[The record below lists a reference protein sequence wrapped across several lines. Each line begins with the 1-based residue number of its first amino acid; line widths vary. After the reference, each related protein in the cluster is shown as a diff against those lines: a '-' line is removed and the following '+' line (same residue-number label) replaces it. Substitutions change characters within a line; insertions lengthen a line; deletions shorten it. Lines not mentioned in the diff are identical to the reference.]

1 MPDTGPFMNS
11 DQRPFFDLRLFLA
24 LSRTPHG
31 VLDLATPIAAML
43 LVLGGFP
50 SFNIV
55 LLGLITVF
63 AGYTAV
69 YAVNDIADYKTDKL
83 AFSKEEVQ
91 KADENSGY
99 LDGVLLRHPLAQGR
113 LTYDQAV
120 IWAAFWGGLAF
131 VGAWLLNPFCALL
144 LILGVLFEIIYC
156 KLLRVTWLRALVNGV
171 VKTIGPLAAVM
182 AVEPVPEGQFVLLL
196 FLWVFFWEI
205 GGQNIPA
212 DWHDIE
218 LDKSLDAKTIPVAL
232 GTKTASTLALT
243 CIVLSVLLSVLLF
256 TTAPLDMSIILA
268 LAAAVWGW
276 RLIVQPAYRLSITKE
291 RADASALF
299 NKASWYPAAML
310 LVILLSVLLDAI
322 F

>member
-1 MPDTGPFMNS
+1 MKMLTIKNYMKFGSLPSCDPK
-11 DQRPFFDLRLFLA
+11 LFLA

-43 LVLGGFP
+43 LWLGGFP
-50 SFNIV
+50 SFAIV

-69 YAVNDIADYKTDKL
+69 YAVNDIVDYKTDLETYGKNNRRE
-83 AFSKEEVQ
+83 ST
-91 KADENSGY
+91 GY
-99 LDGVLLRHPLAQGR
+99 LDAVLLRHPLAQGR
-113 LTYDQAV
+113 LTLGQAT

-131 VGAWLLNPFCALL
+131 VGAWMLNPFCALL

-156 KLLRVTWLRALVNGV
+156 KLLRVTWLRALVNGL
-171 VKTIGPLAAVM
+171 VKTIGPMAAVM
-182 AVEPVPEGQFVLLL
+182 AVENVPNPFFLLLL

-218 LDKSLDAKTIPVAL
+218 LDKAQGAKTIPVEL
-232 GTKTASTLALT
+232 GTATAARLSLVCLTLSLA
-243 CIVLSVLLSVLLF
+243 VSALLF
-256 TTAPLDMSIILA
+256 TSAPLNMGWFLVIV
-268 LAAAVWGW
+268 AVGWGW
-276 RLIVQPAYRLSITKE
+276 WLVVMPARRLNDSLARE
-291 RADASALF
+291 DASRLF
-299 NKASWYPAAML
+299 NRASWYPAAML
-310 LVILLSVLLDAI
+310 AVVLLSVI